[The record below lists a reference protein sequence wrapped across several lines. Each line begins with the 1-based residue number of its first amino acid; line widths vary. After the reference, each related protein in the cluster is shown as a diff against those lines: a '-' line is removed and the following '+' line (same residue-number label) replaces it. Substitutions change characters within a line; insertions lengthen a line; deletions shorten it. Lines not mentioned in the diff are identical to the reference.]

1 MSTLTRSPSP
11 QGGIPHP
18 AATRG
23 SGNFELYS
31 WFYVRVSGVFLL
43 FLPMLAIEYAGIK
56 ANVFRIQFNRGK
68 PRWVVFGIKTVF
80 VLFLIVF
87 VLFLT
92 LSRAASPQ
100 IRDGQYVLDNHGQ
113 IVRLLSETEYVRL
126 KEWELRM
133 FALAWMGIYLQ
144 LAAYWWFPRNPALS

>member
-1 MSTLTRSPSP
+1 M
-11 QGGIPHP
+11 
-18 AATRG
+18 
-23 SGNFELYS
+23 
-31 WFYVRVSGVFLL
+31 L